1 MIIDC
6 FDETSFI
13 TGLKDNSIIIY
24 YEPNKLGIGRNGT
37 YTNHL
42 ATGSITFDLKES
54 SASINLL
61 SKLTRGEEP
70 FNLKIVNGNDS
81 DDVKVSGNS
90 FKIYSNY
97 NKTRWTIND
106 FHENVK

>member
-6 FDETSFI
+6 FGETSFI
-13 TGLKDNSIIIY
+13 TGIKDNSTIVY
-24 YEPNKLGIGRNGT
+24 YEPNKLEIGRNGT

-42 ATGSITFDLKES
+42 ATESIQFDLKES
-54 SASINLL
+54 STFINLL
-61 SKLTRGEEP
+61 SKLTRREEP
-70 FNLKIVNGNDS
+70 FDIKIVDGNDS